1 MATMQDVANLAG
13 VSLST
18 VSYTLTGKRPVS
30 AATRT
35 RVEAAMTQLGFRRHA
50 VARALASRRS
60 HVLAVAYPTYGVSLG
75 TTLNQIVAGA
85 AAAAHDAD
93 YALVLWPVSSSE
105 PETLREL
112 AAHRGADAVLL
123 MEVTLDDPRIEAVEE
138 AGLVCGLI
146 GRTAQPQG
154 RVWVDADFEDALAQA
169 VDHLVGLGH
178 RHIAF
183 VNRDEASLAQHYG
196 PSVRALAGYEAA
208 MARHGLH
215 PISAPSE
222 LTPFGGH
229 VVARRLLAQYP
240 ELTAFVVMNEL
251 ALFGVSATLREQGLV
266 VPRDMSLVAV
276 AIAGEISEMF
286 EQPLTHVAMPGP
298 ELGYRA
304 VRDLL
309 VALDGDVVPPG
320 DLLPCV
326 LEPRAT
332 SGPARTP

>member
-1 MATMQDVANLAG
+1 MATMQDVAHLAG

-30 AATRT
+30 AATRA
-35 RVEAAMTQLGFRRHA
+35 RVEAAMAELGFRRHA

-85 AAAAHDAD
+85 AAAAREAD
-93 YALVLWPVSSSE
+93 YALVLWPVSSAE
-105 PETLREL
+105 PDSLREL
-112 AAHRGADAVLL
+112 AAQHGADAVLL
-123 MEVTLDDPRIEAVEE
+123 MEVALDDPRIEAVEE

-146 GRTAQPQG
+146 GRTADPAG
-154 RVWVDADFEDALAQA
+154 RVWVDADFEGALAQA
-169 VDHLVGLGH
+169 VDHLVALGH

-183 VNRDEASLAQHYG
+183 INRDEASLAQHYG

-208 MARHGLH
+208 MRRHALTPH
-215 PISAPSE
+215 SASSE
-222 LTPFGGH
+222 LTPFGGN
-229 VVARRLLAQYP
+229 VVADRLLREHP

-251 ALFGVSATLREQGLV
+251 ALFGVSATLREHGLA
-266 VPRDMSLVAV
+266 VPRDVSLLAV

-309 VALDGDVVPPG
+309 AALDGGTAPPG

-326 LEPRAT
+326 LEVRAT
-332 SGPARTP
+332 TGPARTP